1 VACRHP
7 VDEIYRRSVLG
18 ILPLLQRVGSLH
30 PGRIGSIVPTAR
42 HRVMDLRKSISGSYY
57 NRIAVPTTITSS
69 ALTGPM
75 WTTDDTIGNKNI
87 ITHLYNDNGF
97 LSINDVVAVP
107 TIEGEKYVVLS
118 GVPTLDRKLSG
129 WPAGFHP
136 VPQSTAAVFPV
147 PNSTALSNYAYS
159 IIAGTNINVAHVSV
173 PTFVGELRDIPGL
186 FRDYGRSIFKQIAR
200 LHLEWRWAIKPLMR
214 DLTKMCEFA
223 AVANAKAMDIK
234 RLSEGGVLRKRVG
247 LSQQSIF
254 VDGGQV
260 ILNSVGALIF
270 AQKTTTYTSKVWG
283 TARWKLHPSATLP
296 RVHRWTKTGR
306 IKAFG
311 RTSAFLDLAHNMTI
325 GRTSYEYLTTAWEL
339 LPWSW
344 FVDWFTNFGSVIQ
357 GANNTIPMTWSN
369 LCLMRTLTS
378 RTEYSVRTGP
388 PSDTW
393 ATVVGPNYQEQVR
406 KERYASVAP
415 IGPPVVPTLVPLLNG
430 KTWSIL
436 GSIAILRNKRSR

>member
-1 VACRHP
+1 
-7 VDEIYRRSVLG
+7 
-18 ILPLLQRVGSLH
+18 
-30 PGRIGSIVPTAR
+30 
-42 HRVMDLRKSISGSYY
+42 MRKSISGSYY
-57 NRIAVPTTITSS
+57 NRLATPSTITSS

-75 WTTDDTIGNKNI
+75 WTTDDTVGNRNI
-87 ITHLYNDNGF
+87 ITHRYNDNGF
-97 LSINDVVAVP
+97 LSIQADVAVP
-107 TIEGEKYVVLS
+107 TIDGEKYVVLG

-129 WPAGFHP
+129 WPAGLHP

-147 PNSTALSNYAYS
+147 PNSAALSNYAYS
-159 IIAGTNINVAHVSV
+159 IIAGTNINVSHVSV

-186 FRDYGRSIFKQIAR
+186 FKTYGQNIFKQIAR
-200 LHLEWRWAIKPLMR
+200 LHLEWRWAIRPLMR
-214 DLTKMCEFA
+214 DLVKMCEFG
-223 AVANAKAMDIK
+223 AVANAKALDIK

-260 ILNSVGALIF
+260 VLNSVGALVF

-283 TARWKLHPSATLP
+283 TAQWKLHSSATLP
-296 RVHRWTKTGR
+296 RAHRWVKTGK

-311 RTSAFLDLAHNMTI
+311 PLNAFLDLAHRITI

-344 FVDWFTNFGSVIQ
+344 FADWFLNLQSVIQ

-378 RTEYSVRTGP
+378 KTVYSVRTGP

-393 ATVVGPNYQEQVR
+393 VTVNGPNYQMEVR
-406 KERYASVAP
+406 KERYATVTP
-415 IGPPVVPTLVPLLNG
+415 LGPPVVPTLIPLLNG

-436 GSIAILRNKRSR
+436 GSIAILRNKKLR